1 MDGWASWRTRREPG
15 EAMPHITVE
24 YTDNLGP
31 EARIADL
38 LARINQVM
46 IAQKDEAGKPAYP
59 IGGIRSRAIA
69 LDEYCIADGADDY
82 AFVHATV
89 KIGAGRSEVVEKR
102 TTDALFAAMQ
112 EHFAELFARRYLAL
126 SLELFRFSEA
136 GTYKHNNIHAKFRA
150 REKA

>member
-1 MDGWASWRTRREPG
+1 
-15 EAMPHITVE
+15 MPHIIVE
-24 YTDNLGP
+24 YTGNLGA
-31 EARIADL
+31 EARIPDL

-46 IAQKDEAGKPAYP
+46 VAQLDEAGKPVYP
-59 IGGIRSRAIA
+59 IGGIRSRAVA
-69 LDEYCIADGADDY
+69 LSEYCVADGADDY

-89 KIGAGRSEVVEKR
+89 KIGAGRSEAIEKR

-150 REKA
+150 KQPA